1 MEIESY
7 KNNHEDID
15 RNATINLLQN
25 FKNKFFTKSFND
37 KTRKNLIEDDFKEE
51 ISKTEKGKKFIN
63 LYGKILLV
71 LLMIIVF
78 IIDPYIFTQ
87 KDYLDLYIVTH
98 KDFPNRMH
106 NKYYKILCD
115 NKEQLK
121 NKYFLKIIDTHENN
135 ELYPKR
141 IGYCEGSKI
150 YYIWKNY
157 KLKNITVK
165 YVGFNH
171 YRRIF
176 YFRNHIPD
184 LDEIFSKNDV
194 ILYERVTRNQTIKEL
209 YSLYHFSNFLEEIL
223 EIIKN
228 KFPEYYQTAI
238 DFFNGKSINY
248 CNIFIMKRE
257 DFIKY
262 GEFVFGILLEFDRL
276 HNLKSD
282 NDIKRLILKEIE
294 LSGKKYDINY
304 QCRQQGFLLERISNV
319 FYSYHFKN
327 KLELSTRSL

>member
-7 KNNHEDID
+7 KYEDLD
-15 RNATINLLQN
+15 RDSTINLLQN
-25 FKNKFFTKSFND
+25 FKNKYFGESFKD
-37 KTRKNLIEDDFKEE
+37 KKAKKLIEDYSKDE
-51 ISKTEKGKKFIN
+51 ISKKEKEIKFVILSGKTI
-63 LYGKILLV
+63 LILLIINV
-71 LLMIIVF
+71 LILN
-78 IIDPYIFTQ
+78 PNIFKK
-87 KDYLDLYIVTH
+87 KDYLDLFIITH
-98 KDFPNRMH
+98 KDFPNKMLNR
-106 NKYYKILCD
+106 YYKILCD

-121 NKYFLKIIDTHENN
+121 NKYKLKIIDTYENN

-157 KLKNITVK
+157 KLKNATVK

-176 YFRNHIPD
+176 NFKNSIPD

-194 ILYERVTRNQTIKEL
+194 ILYEGNNFGKTIKEL
-209 YSLYHFSNFLEEIL
+209 YDIYHFSNFLDEVL

-228 KFPEYYQTAI
+228 KYPEYYQTTI
-238 DFFNGKSINY
+238 DFFNSNYSNY

-262 GEFVFGILLEFDRL
+262 GDFVFGVLFEFDRL

-282 NDIKRLILKEIE
+282 SDIKNFILKEIE
-294 LSGKKYDINY
+294 LSGKNYDINY
-304 QCRQQGFLLERISNV
+304 QCRQEGFILERISNV
-319 FYSYHFKN
+319 FYNYHFKN
-327 KLELSTRSL
+327 KLELSTITL